1 MKQYTN
7 IVIFSICSILVIS
20 CISIK
25 SEIIPTYNK
34 GGYKINSFKNDIDRN
49 PNDIYIFGR
58 VLDVINKRPISN
70 AQVTFGCL
78 KTQTLSNGE
87 YSFKVKESNSTNSYI
102 ESISIGYKTIETDF
116 LDFSNNNTINI
127 DFFLI
132 EDDRPLINCIGKN

>member
-20 CISIK
+20 CFSIK